1 MRTFLVFARK
11 TDRSELIVESI
22 VESNN
27 GNSNIRDSERK
38 KVISRYYECVLVAV
52 RLEQSKLTYLGIHRF
67 LSLSASI

>member
-27 GNSNIRDSERK
+27 GNLNVRDSERK
-38 KVISRYYECVLVAV
+38 KVISRYYKCVFVVV
-52 RLEQSKLTYLGIHRF
+52 RLEQSKLTYLGIYRF